1 MAGPRAVCRQDF
13 FKVRQTH
20 LGPVAGNQ
28 AGDSITAA
36 AIAFGAG
43 YIEED
48 QSAAMDFGKGNC
60 SGGHIPSVCGH

>member
-1 MAGPRAVCRQDF
+1 MGDRWLTYIQLSQQIKCGKDPNHNVAV
-13 FKVRQTH
+13 
-20 LGPVAGNQ
+20 N
-28 AGDSITAA
+28 SITAA